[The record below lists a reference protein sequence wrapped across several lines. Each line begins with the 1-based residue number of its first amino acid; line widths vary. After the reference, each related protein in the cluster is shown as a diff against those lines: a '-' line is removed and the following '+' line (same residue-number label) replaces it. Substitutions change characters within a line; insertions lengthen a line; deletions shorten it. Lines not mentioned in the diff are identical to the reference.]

1 MAAVCHPNSSPSPSP
16 SRTTTPTPTSTSTS
30 TTSTLISTLPTH
42 TLTHAHAHTRTHT
55 RSPTSQSQPQP
66 QTFARRSPPAHAH
79 SSSTAATV
87 TPAAVA
93 AVPSLGPDSIP
104 LTTTAAGALTRT
116 VSGPI
121 PHFASLTARPGTISA
136 DSRLSS
142 PPRPHKSPSL
152 LSVAIATLDRSITNR
167 AESLTR
173 NLQSAA
179 TFDRLSL
186 ALESPAISEPA
197 VSDRSSKGRVLT
209 RGSSA
214 SSNPTLLSL
223 VTDTRRASQVS
234 LKDPISTPYSKTD
247 ASQPLPILR
256 SSPASKMHQTSSR
269 LLRMTDDDRPF
280 TRDFKDLFSTL
291 IVSLLPLSS
300 HRVRL
305 TRVEHTFLSE
315 DAINNLGSL
324 KFSQSNRMPDPKDP
338 TRIVTTTTTT
348 TFSMAKDMAR
358 SICQRFLD
366 ARFIESADG
375 KLQPVYTMKGAVWQL
390 TPKGVCVLDR
400 FCSRNGIQ
408 QRQIGDLVAL
418 GSSHLCIL
426 ERDPA
431 TDKLVMDRGTM
442 EVVFRRLCGGQLG
455 LNIKSNVNTAD
466 SDSLSDYRDG
476 YTGVKM
482 ASERKLNGKVYK
494 DTFTGKGCSDWLMDC
509 CTTVD
514 RRETYEMASLFVE
527 YDLMVSI
534 QQDRAYIATS
544 SSAAIFQPTKNA
556 IYQLTPRGKEILS
569 GIGRGRTSES
579 DGVGTSGRPG
589 VARDSNTQR
598 LDKIL
603 NDAALRLLFRENL
616 RETHCEENLSFY
628 IEVDQFVRGCRGAI
642 KSAQRNPSSTS
653 MDSIKEIMAQAYGIY
668 NAFLAPG
675 SPCELNIDHQLRSN
689 LATRMTKAVGQDVA
703 MIETLQEVIGLFEGA
718 QNAVF
723 KLMASDSV
731 PKFLRNAKYEHTL
744 KNYDFDSI
752 ATSGQPNSFL
762 HHYRKTGKM
771 FSKIMTVGLFAAGA
785 FAQGSAP
792 MMTGTGVQAVAAT
805 AASSMSMVLTT
816 AAANNNVAAANG
828 TVWQYYS
835 TDVTSVTVVNQFTTM
850 VAEATTLTYNDCEYP
865 ATKGEVVTVTD
876 CPCTIT
882 TTYPTMTSSL
892 CSSYHPVTAITA
904 APTSMGYPPK
914 PQPTMTRSVYQVG
927 AAAPAAAGA
936 LGNVVGFVVAAAAV
950 VLGL

>member
-1 MAAVCHPNSSPSPSP
+1 MATVCHHPSPSP
-16 SRTTTPTPTSTSTS
+16 TT
-30 TTSTLISTLPTH
+30 I
-42 TLTHAHAHTRTHT
+42 
-55 RSPTSQSQPQP
+55 PTSQPQSL
-66 QTFARRSPPAHAH
+66 AHHRRSSYANTSSAPTIPSTPTAASRGPGSGSVPATTPPAGA
-79 SSSTAATV
+79 V
-87 TPAAVA
+87 TGT
-93 AVPSLGPDSIP
+93 VPSRASR
-104 LTTTAAGALTRT
+104 AASTGT
-116 VSGPI
+116 VAPVHAKA
-121 PHFASLTARPGTISA
+121 PPAPG
-136 DSRLSS
+136 SRLSS
-142 PPRPHKSPSL
+142 SPRTQKPVGL
-152 LSVAIATLDRSITNR
+152 LAIAVAVLDRTIANR

-173 NLQSAA
+173 NLQSASSS
-179 TFDRLSL
+179 DRLSV
-186 ALESPAISEPA
+186 ALDSPTGSEFSH
-197 VSDRSSKGRVLT
+197 SDRSSKGRVLT
-209 RGSSA
+209 RGLSISST
-214 SSNPTLLSL
+214 PVLLSPL
-223 VTDTRRASQVS
+223 TDTPRSSQVS
-234 LKDPISTPYSKTD
+234 LGDPISTPYSETD
-247 ASQPLPILR
+247 ASQPPPILL
-256 SSPASKMHQTSSR
+256 SGAESKMHQTSSR

-291 IVSLLPLSS
+291 IVSLLPLSP

-408 QRQIGDLVAL
+408 QRQIGDLVAQ

-426 ERDPA
+426 ERDPS

-442 EVVFRRLCGGQLG
+442 EVVFRRLCGANGG
-455 LNIKSNVNTAD
+455 LNVKSTVNAAD
-466 SDSLSDYRDG
+466 ADSLSDYRDG
-476 YTGVKM
+476 LTGVKM
-482 ASERKLNGKVYK
+482 ASERKVGGKVYK
-494 DTFTGKGCSDWLMDC
+494 DTFTGKSCSDWLMDC

-527 YDLMVSI
+527 YDLMESV
-534 QQDRAYIATS
+534 QQDRAFMATS
-544 SSAAIFQPTKNA
+544 PSAAIFQPTKNA
-556 IYQLTPRGKEILS
+556 IYHLTAHGKEILS
-569 GIGRGRTSES
+569 GTGRGRTSES
-579 DGVGTSGRPG
+579 EGLGTSGRPG

-628 IEVDQFVRGCRGAI
+628 LDVEEFVRSCCGAI

-653 MDSIKEIMAQAYGIY
+653 MDGIKEIMAQAYSIY

-703 MIETLQEVIGLFEGA
+703 MIETLHEVMTLFEDA

-731 PKFLRNAKYEHTL
+731 PKFLRNTKYEHTL

-752 ATSGQPNSFL
+752 VVSGGRAP
-762 HHYRKTGKM
+762 
-771 FSKIMTVGLFAAGA
+771 GA
-785 FAQGSAP
+785 P
-792 MMTGTGVQAVAAT
+792 
-805 AASSMSMVLTT
+805 
-816 AAANNNVAAANG
+816 
-828 TVWQYYS
+828 
-835 TDVTSVTVVNQFTTM
+835 
-850 VAEATTLTYNDCEYP
+850 E
-865 ATKGEVVTVTD
+865 
-876 CPCTIT
+876 
-882 TTYPTMTSSL
+882 
-892 CSSYHPVTAITA
+892 
-904 APTSMGYPPK
+904 
-914 PQPTMTRSVYQVG
+914 RSQSRS
-927 AAAPAAAGA
+927 
-936 LGNVVGFVVAAAAV
+936 NRR
-950 VLGL
+950 

>member
-1 MAAVCHPNSSPSPSP
+1 MAVIYRPSPSP
-16 SRTTTPTPTSTSTS
+16 APT
-30 TTSTLISTLPTH
+30 
-42 TLTHAHAHTRTHT
+42 
-55 RSPTSQSQPQP
+55 PTSQSQ
-66 QTFARRSPPAHAH
+66 SLVLH
-79 SSSTAATV
+79 SQSSYANTSRTPTTSSTTTATFPGRGPGSGFV
-87 TPAAVA
+87 HTTATAAAVA
-93 AVPSLGPDSIP
+93 GVPTGPCPPTAPVAASTGISTGTIATVHAKVPP
-104 LTTTAAGALTRT
+104 LTGSKLSRYAFQSA
-116 VSGPI
+116 VSSNTQP
-121 PHFASLTARPGTISA
+121 TARLPCP
-136 DSRLSS
+136 DPHL
-142 PPRPHKSPSL
+142 PRTQKPVGL
-152 LSVAIATLDRSITNR
+152 LAIAVAALDRTITGR
-167 AESLTR
+167 AESLAR
-173 NLQSAA
+173 NLQSSS
-179 TFDRLSL
+179 TPDRFSL
-186 ALESPAISEPA
+186 ALESRTSSEFSN
-197 VSDRSSKGRVLT
+197 SDRSSRSRVLT
-209 RGSSA
+209 RGSSV
-214 SSNPTLLSL
+214 SSTPALHSPLA
-223 VTDTRRASQVS
+223 DTTQSSQPS
-234 LKDPISTPYSKTD
+234 LKDPISSPYSETD
-247 ASQPLPILR
+247 ASQPLPILLPN
-256 SSPASKMHQTSSR
+256 SESKMHQTSSR

-291 IVSLLPLSS
+291 LVSLLPLSP

-375 KLQPVYTMKGAVWQL
+375 KLQPLYTMKGAVWQL

-408 QRQIGDLVAL
+408 QKQIGDLVAQ

-442 EVVFRRLCGGQLG
+442 EVVFRRLCGANGG
-455 LNIKSNVNTAD
+455 LNVKSNVNTAD
-466 SDSLSDYRDG
+466 ADSLSDYRDG
-476 YTGVKM
+476 LTGVKM
-482 ASERKLNGKVYK
+482 ASERKINGKVYK
-494 DTFTGKGCSDWLMDC
+494 ETFTGKACSDWLMDC

-527 YDLMVSI
+527 YDLMESV
-534 QQDRAYIATS
+534 QQDRAYMATS
-544 SSAAIFQPTKNA
+544 SSAAIFQPTKAA
-556 IYQLTPRGKEILS
+556 IYQLTSRGKEILS
-569 GIGRGRTSES
+569 GAGRGRTSES
-579 DGVGTSGRPG
+579 EGLATTGRPG

-628 IEVDQFVRGCRGAI
+628 LDVEEFVRSCCGAI
-642 KSAQRNPSSTS
+642 KSAQRSQNSTS
-653 MDSIKEIMAQAYGIY
+653 MDGIKEIMAQAYSIY

-703 MIETLQEVIGLFEGA
+703 MIDTLHEVMTLFEDA

-752 ATSGQPNSFL
+752 VISGS
-762 HHYRKTGKM
+762 R
-771 FSKIMTVGLFAAGA
+771 
-785 FAQGSAP
+785 AP
-792 MMTGTGVQAVAAT
+792 
-805 AASSMSMVLTT
+805 
-816 AAANNNVAAANG
+816 
-828 TVWQYYS
+828 
-835 TDVTSVTVVNQFTTM
+835 
-850 VAEATTLTYNDCEYP
+850 E
-865 ATKGEVVTVTD
+865 
-876 CPCTIT
+876 
-882 TTYPTMTSSL
+882 
-892 CSSYHPVTAITA
+892 
-904 APTSMGYPPK
+904 
-914 PQPTMTRSVYQVG
+914 RSQSRS
-927 AAAPAAAGA
+927 
-936 LGNVVGFVVAAAAV
+936 NRR
-950 VLGL
+950 